1 MNFRPHVG
9 VNLWLSHIAS
19 HLLPIDLCILCTAK
33 KGSCCWPAY
42 KVTGKIHRRKYP
54 RNLGLRD
61 RGSAAIV
68 QVHINGEQD
77 NCAAG
82 RNLPQSTPWKL
93 KVELWKNKEHPL
105 PTPSVGVASV
115 CLFLGRNDAVAWNRK
130 FQVDTRRSMRCL
142 IYLWR
147 ICLLIQIVR
156 SRACWNRCTQ
166 TWASLALRGVRFLAS
181 GKFQPGNAK
190 TRFAQGNLLIKLL
203 GVFLLASYASLP
215 ESKRIR
221 PQ

>member
-9 VNLWLSHIAS
+9 VNLWISHIAS

-61 RGSAAIV
+61 RDSAAIV

-115 CLFLGRNDAVAWNRK
+115 CLFFGQKRCSCLKQKVPSRYAQVDALFDLSLTDMPADTDCTIKSLLEPMYPDLGITCVAWCQIPR
-130 FQVDTRRSMRCL
+130 
-142 IYLWR
+142 LWEIPTWQCENT
-147 ICLLIQIVR
+147 IC
-156 SRACWNRCTQ
+156 T
-166 TWASLALRGVRFLAS
+166 
-181 GKFQPGNAK
+181 GKSAN
-190 TRFAQGNLLIKLL
+190 
-203 GVFLLASYASLP
+203 
-215 ESKRIR
+215 
-221 PQ
+221 

>member
-19 HLLPIDLCILCTAK
+19 YLLPIDLCILCTAK

-115 CLFLGRNDAVAWNRK
+115 CLFWAETMQLLETESSKSIRTGRCVVWSIFDGYACWYRLYDQELAGTDVPRPGHHL
-130 FQVDTRRSMRCL
+130 RCL
-142 IYLWR
+142 VSDSSPLGNSNLAMR
-147 ICLLIQIVR
+147 KHDLHREIC
-156 SRACWNRCTQ
+156 
-166 TWASLALRGVRFLAS
+166 
-181 GKFQPGNAK
+181 
-190 TRFAQGNLLIKLL
+190 
-203 GVFLLASYASLP
+203 
-215 ESKRIR
+215 
-221 PQ
+221 